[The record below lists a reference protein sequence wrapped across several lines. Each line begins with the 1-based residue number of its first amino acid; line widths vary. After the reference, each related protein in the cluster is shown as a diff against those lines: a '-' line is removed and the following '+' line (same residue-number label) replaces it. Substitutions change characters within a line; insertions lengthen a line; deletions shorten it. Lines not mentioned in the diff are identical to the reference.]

1 MSTRSATVL
10 ALAAAMTLAAANGVT
25 AQDRGRGAGGGRG
38 GPPMTAVG
46 YRQQIM
52 TQLQQSTGALTAI
65 RNGTV
70 GAPSHLLPRALIVQ
84 QLSIILADAFTANPT
99 GETTRALPAIW
110 ENAADFA
117 AKVQALRTAADGL
130 VEAARGGNAEAIAT
144 AQTAVGQTC
153 QGCHMAYRG
162 PAPPT
167 AVGALLFQP
176 TCSWR

>member
-1 MSTRSATVL
+1 MSTRRATVL
-10 ALAAAMTLAAANGVT
+10 ALTVVLALGSADAIAAQG
-25 AQDRGRGAGGGRG
+25 QGRGGGGGRG
-38 GPPMTAVG
+38 GPPMTPVV

-52 TQLQQSTGALTAI
+52 QQLQQSTGALTAI

-70 GAPSHLLPRALIVQ
+70 GTPSHLLPRALIVQ
-84 QLSIILADAFTANPT
+84 QLAVMLPDAFVANPT

-117 AKVQALRTAADGL
+117 SRAQALRTAADGL

-153 QGCHMAYRG
+153 AGCHMAYRG
-162 PAPPT
+162 PAP
-167 AVGALLFQP
+167 GA
-176 TCSWR
+176 

>member
-1 MSTRSATVL
+1 MKTRCATVFAL
-10 ALAAAMTLAAANGVT
+10 ALMMTLAGGHDAA

-38 GPPMTAVG
+38 GPPMTPVV

-52 TQLQQSTGALTAI
+52 QQLQQSTGAMTAI

-70 GAPSHLLPRALIVQ
+70 GSPSHLVPRALIIQ
-84 QLSIILADAFTANPT
+84 QLASLVGDAFTANPT

-117 AKVQALRTAADGL
+117 SKTQALRTAADAL
-130 VEAARGGNAEAIAT
+130 LEAARGGNAEAIGT

-162 PAPPT
+162 PA
-167 AVGALLFQP
+167 AGA
-176 TCSWR
+176 